1 MQYSFDAYDEH
12 GWLKPPVWLWF
23 GWAIL
28 IRSVLVFIMA
38 GASREQGTDLLA
50 LFYPS
55 HDHLYTSLFLSLP
68 ILFYMWLSSFKKPTR
83 PFTLT
88 LWKQGR
94 WLTIVM
100 VLIDLFMVIQSIII
114 THGEFQLGSA
124 MILLLLG
131 WFLIFLCRSKR
142 VKICFNLT

>member
-12 GWLKPPVWLWF
+12 GWLKPPLWLWF

-28 IRSVLVFIMA
+28 IRSVVVFVMA
-38 GASREQGTDLLA
+38 GASREQGIDLLA

-55 HDHLYTSLFLSLP
+55 HAHLYTSLCLSLP

-83 PFTLT
+83 PFMLT
-88 LWKQGR
+88 FWKQGR

-100 VLIDLFMVIQSIII
+100 VLIDLSMLIQSVIVNR
-114 THGEFQLGSA
+114 GEFQPGSA
-124 MILLLLG
+124 MIILLLS

-142 VKICFNLT
+142 VKICFSLT